1 MNKNKILIPL
11 LIMVI
16 SGIFAF
22 VGFTDAVLVFKDK
35 RIDLNKSTID
45 DFIEPAIAEGDAYIV
60 TGPFAEREEKNTVYG
75 IPVGKKS
82 TYYYVIS
89 TADPEEFEEVLM
101 SETDNVLKDLTW
113 YVASTSN
120 KKMVEKLDAAAESFE
135 DFWNDYVNF
144 YDDLIENKFSDDEE
158 AYAEL
163 EKILESIPSD
173 PVEIGGLLKGQ
184 STEDEYEKY
193 RDNFL
198 APSDMNSSDLGEQLV
213 LIENPSLG
221 PGMIEVIIFFASV
234 AVFLIGLIILI
245 VNIAKS
251 RKKKSEELW

>member
-1 MNKNKILIPL
+1 MNKNKNKFLIPVI
-11 LIMVI
+11 IMLI

-35 RIDLNKSTID
+35 RIDLNKSTVD
-45 DFIEPAIAEGDAYIV
+45 DFIEPAIAEGNAYIV

-89 TADPEEFEEVLM
+89 TADPDEFEEALL
-101 SETDNVLKDLTW
+101 SETDNVLKELTW

-120 KKMVEKLDAAAESFE
+120 KKMVEKLDAAAGSFE
-135 DFWNDYVNF
+135 DFWNDYVSF
-144 YDDLIENKFSDDEE
+144 YDDLSAGKYSDDE
-158 AYAEL
+158 AYDEL
-163 EKILESIPSD
+163 EELLGNIPSD

-184 STEDEYEKY
+184 STDEEYEKY
-193 RDNFL
+193 RDDFL
-198 APSDMNSSDLGEQLV
+198 SPSLNTSDVGDQLV
-213 LIENPSLG
+213 VIENPSLG

-234 AVFLIGLIILI
+234 AVFVIALIVLI